1 VEDRGVI
8 EFRLTGLPQFI
19 FNATLVL
26 PVYASNGPFPFT
38 VDVLSD
44 TGDGVL
50 NRSDWAKGSRFA
62 SFSYSGEQVV
72 TLDVTSI
79 IASALAAGDPFVEFN
94 FRVPVPSDIELNG
107 PFVAFGALALP
118 PAAFLMINE
127 PSRLVSIDIKPGSDT
142 NPINPGSHGEVSVA
156 ILGTSDFDATTVN
169 SATVRF
175 GATGTESAPLLVT
188 VEDVNDDARA
198 DLLLHFNTQ
207 ETGIR
212 CRDVSAS
219 LTGETFDGQSIQ
231 GSDSVRTVGCK

>member
-1 VEDRGVI
+1 
-8 EFRLTGLPQFI
+8 
-19 FNATLVL
+19 
-26 PVYASNGPFPFT
+26 
-38 VDVLSD
+38 
-44 TGDGVL
+44 
-50 NRSDWAKGSRFA
+50 
-62 SFSYSGEQVV
+62 
-72 TLDVTSI
+72 
-79 IASALAAGDPFVEFN
+79 
-94 FRVPVPSDIELNG
+94 
-107 PFVAFGALALP
+107 
-118 PAAFLMINE
+118 MINE